1 MLHIP
6 LNHSNRNVYPSAS
19 SCTDLSTVELPLS
32 QVPPS
37 YIIITRL
44 HCPTQIKPWSPT
56 TFLLAW
62 GTLKIF
68 CQHFYIMLWLL
79 SERWQLKT
87 FFRNVSQGLKLL
99 QRTFISEKPP
109 RFCIKVES
117 LICCLLKCL
126 WPRPRLWSAKVC
138 LMLVTDHFLLKLMI
152 AWFTVVQRSNYSHTF
167 YRGHTL
173 IFWSALT
180 KTFDRLI
187 QF

>member
-19 SCTDLSTVELPLS
+19 SCTDLSTVECATLPSPSKLYHHHKVALS
-32 QVPPS
+32 HPDQ
-37 YIIITRL
+37 TL
-44 HCPTQIKPWSPT
+44 KPHDLS
-56 TFLLAW
+56 LAW

-87 FFRNVSQGLKLL
+87 FFGNVSQGLKLL

-109 RFCIKVES
+109 RFCIKLES